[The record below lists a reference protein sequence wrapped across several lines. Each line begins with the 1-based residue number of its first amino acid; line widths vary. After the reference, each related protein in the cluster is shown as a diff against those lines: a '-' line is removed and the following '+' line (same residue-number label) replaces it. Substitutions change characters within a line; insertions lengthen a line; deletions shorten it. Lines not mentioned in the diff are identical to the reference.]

1 MFFTIHWH
9 DGHVGNANR
18 TIRTRLVP
26 QTSEKAI
33 MILKSVTVVPVLSS
47 DKIFEKIIRAME
59 PSAHTQK
66 ELTNT

>member
-9 DGHVGNANR
+9 DGHVGNAKR

-26 QTSEKAI
+26 QTSEKA
-33 MILKSVTVVPVLSS
+33 ILKSVTVVPVLSS